1 MVNRLSL
8 NVKKTS
14 YIIFSNKTMCND
26 AILTLNRS
34 NEPISKVDVM
44 KF

>member
-14 YIIFSNKTMCND
+14 YMIFSNKTVCRPNYV
-26 AILTLNRS
+26 ILKIN
-34 NEPISKVDVM
+34 NERISKVDVM
-44 KF
+44 NF